1 MLLLC
6 HINSSLCLFSG
17 EWEISAFDGS
27 LKSRGMSIHYTVRPC
42 DNGDLPLVDRD
53 EDDISDYIDQL
64 DLRPRGTRPQN
75 RTMLVR
81 VCKKLLTNNNTQS
94 VNIFGQNVTD
104 DKTEGTG
111 AERQSGC
118 QLKIVTLTSQEG
130 EEPTMMSEGTIPPDI
145 LEEIEMGEERTVSHN
160 GTEDG
165 GERGVRQRREAEV
178 NWTDVDISSGASED
192 GGAGIEIQEQAVE
205 NMTDTGAE
213 IKAEERNEMS
223 SVNNGTKEDLEESN
237 EILLNSNPL
246 LNKKTS
252 TVEPTNSEDQNYIQS
267 EPEKLKA
274 DLLDLK
280 YNYTADSNNT
290 TGIGLSV
297 EYDDYNQEVLFSVCV
312 CLLYIY

>member
-1 MLLLC
+1 
-6 HINSSLCLFSG
+6 
-17 EWEISAFDGS
+17 
-27 LKSRGMSIHYTVRPC
+27 MSIHYTVRPC

-53 EDDISDYIDQL
+53 RDQDDISDYIDQI

-81 VCKKLLTNNNTQS
+81 VCKKPLTNNNTQS
-94 VNIFGQNVTD
+94 VNISGQNVTD

-118 QLKIVTLTSQEG
+118 QLEIVTLTSQEG
-130 EEPTMMSEGTIPPDI
+130 EEPTMMSEGGIPQDV
-145 LEEIEMGEERTVSHN
+145 LEDIEMGEEWTVSHN

-165 GERGVRQRREAEV
+165 GENGVRQRREAEG
-178 NWTDVDISSGASED
+178 NGTDVYISSGASED

-213 IKAEERNEMS
+213 IKAEERNVMS
-223 SVNNGTKEDLEESN
+223 SVDNGTKEDLEESN

-246 LNKKTS
+246 LNKKAS
-252 TVEPTNSEDQNYIQS
+252 TVEPTNSEDQSYIQS

-280 YNYTADSNNT
+280 YNYTVDSNNT

>member
-1 MLLLC
+1 
-6 HINSSLCLFSG
+6 
-17 EWEISAFDGS
+17 
-27 LKSRGMSIHYTVRPC
+27 MSIHYTVRPC
-42 DNGDLPLVDRD
+42 DNEDLPLVDRD
-53 EDDISDYIDQL
+53 RDEDDIFDYIDQI

-75 RTMLVR
+75 RTVLVR
-81 VCKKLLTNNNTQS
+81 VCKKPLTNNNTQS
-94 VNIFGQNVTD
+94 VNISGQNVTD
-104 DKTEGTG
+104 DKTEGTE

-130 EEPTMMSEGTIPPDI
+130 EEPTMMSEGTIPQDI
-145 LEEIEMGEERTVSHN
+145 LEEIEMGGEWTVSHN

-165 GERGVRQRREAEV
+165 GERGVRQRRQADG
-178 NWTDVDISSGASED
+178 NGTDVDISSGASED
-192 GGAGIEIQEQAVE
+192 GGTGIEIQEQAAE

-223 SVNNGTKEDLEESN
+223 SVNDGTKEDLEESN

-246 LNKKTS
+246 LNKKAS

-280 YNYTADSNNT
+280 YNYTADGNNT

-312 CLLYIY
+312 CLFYIY